1 MFGINK
7 KMLGE
12 IKNKYSEKEKQK
24 IFEKKFYKI
33 RKIKRFKRMRSD
45 KREDEKDEWKD

>member
-24 IFEKKFYKI
+24 IFEKKITKL
-33 RKIKRFKRMRSD
+33 
-45 KREDEKDEWKD
+45 EK